1 MSFEDNAAL
10 YSTVSALESTGA
22 GSTIF
27 PLQCY
32 PHLYGVVSAAVSL
45 HEIRGLSRSLPV
57 VFERQ
62 GHHVRAIAIIGLPGA
77 QNLLARAVLPDA
89 LPLILRAFPLA
100 LGGRSAEGHVGILIN
115 DPPSSAGHPGLPAFL
130 DDGSMS
136 RTLIEKSDALW
147 LYAATQERS
156 LKILRDLDERQAFET
171 WPLRLTFDDRTLEV
185 SNLMRISSSF
195 LQSPGYRDLI
205 AIHGFEIAG
214 SLHYHRMSLGMTRFL
229 QEGEV
234 PDRAA
239 SA

>member
-1 MSFEDNAAL
+1 MNVDDNSSL
-10 YSTVSALESTGA
+10 YSSVSALGA
-22 GSTIF
+22 NGERSSVF

-32 PHLYGVVSAAVSL
+32 PHLQNVTSVVVSL

-57 VFERQ
+57 AFARQ
-62 GHHVRAIAIIGLPGA
+62 GRRIRAVAIIGLPGV
-77 QNLLARAVLPDA
+77 QNLLARTVLPDA

-115 DPPSSAGHPGLPAFL
+115 DPPESAEHPGMPAFL
-130 DDGSMS
+130 EDGSMS
-136 RTLIEKSDALW
+136 RVTIEKSDALW
-147 LYAATQERS
+147 LYAATQEHS
-156 LKILRDLDERQAFET
+156 AKILRDLDERNAFET
-171 WPLRLTFDDRTLEV
+171 WPLRLTFDDRTLDV
-185 SNLMRISSSF
+185 GDLLRVSSSF
-195 LQSPGYRDLI
+195 LQSPGYRDFI

-229 QEGEV
+229 QEGEI